1 MRLVVGTMLIAA
13 AGLIGCHGA
22 RIQEADAG
30 SPTGMGGRGGTT
42 GRGGGTGGGTAGN
55 GSGGTGQLSKTLT
68 VVPGTGSPGIAYT
81 RMTALEA
88 GIAYPVVLDLLD
100 GPNALSPLVVVKAI
114 QLSNGAT
121 TTLSTTSEAISQL
134 YDGKSP
140 VALDATYAYWFSR
153 TIGDSSLL
161 RLRRAPKAGGGHED
175 VTAIDDTVTTAPEK
189 PIVMATGGGYVYWA
203 ALGNGIFRC
212 LAAAGCGSGP
222 EQVVPTTDQVLTIL
236 VRGDWLYWASATNG
250 KVWRHGLTTP
260 GDLMLD
266 GGPTIGNPQTCDIA
280 VSPDDSELWS
290 LQCRYPYELR
300 RVNVDLMSGSTI
312 ASTPS
317 ETVADNA
324 VGSLALGADT
334 VYFIGSDHVFSVPRG
349 LNQATPKP
357 LAALTTS
364 SGVVADG
371 IIGIDDQAVY
381 FSGTSSAGDGTA
393 GYVLRL
399 AR

>member
-1 MRLVVGTMLIAA
+1 
-13 AGLIGCHGA
+13 
-22 RIQEADAG
+22 
-30 SPTGMGGRGGTT
+30 
-42 GRGGGTGGGTAGN
+42 
-55 GSGGTGQLSKTLT
+55 
-68 VVPGTGSPGIAYT
+68 
-81 RMTALEA
+81 
-88 GIAYPVVLDLLD
+88 
-100 GPNALSPLVVVKAI
+100 
-114 QLSNGAT
+114 
-121 TTLSTTSEAISQL
+121 
-134 YDGKSP
+134 
-140 VALDATYAYWFSR
+140 
-153 TIGDSSLL
+153 
-161 RLRRAPKAGGGHED
+161 
-175 VTAIDDTVTTAPEK
+175 
-189 PIVMATGGGYVYWA
+189 
-203 ALGNGIFRC
+203 
-212 LAAAGCGSGP
+212 
-222 EQVVPTTDQVLTIL
+222 VPTTYQVLTIL